1 MTGTLAADVAHEQR
15 VSPGL
20 LASLGLL
27 GTIGP
32 FATDV
37 YLSTFPTMAGD
48 LHTSAAGVQ
57 LTLTAF
63 LAGAGSGQI
72 FFGPISDRFGRRRP
86 LIVGAAVCVVASL
99 VAALAPNIG
108 ILIAARLVQGLSGSA
123 GMVISRA
130 VIADLARGRAA
141 ARALS
146 LMMMVGGLAPVVA
159 PIAGSLLAK
168 PLGWRGLLLLVFA
181 ITVLMLLTAL
191 FVVPESHP
199 AQHRAQARA
208 ARAAAGGGFLSR
220 RFIANTLTFAFGF
233 SAMMSYISASPFLY
247 QVVMGRSAVQYG
259 LLFGL
264 NALALAAMGFL
275 SGRLVRRVA
284 PSRLLHIGVGILSA
298 AALAFALLVVTGAP
312 SGWLALPVFA
322 VVACLGLVFGNATAL
337 ALAAVPHAA
346 GRGSAVLGALQF
358 GLGAVVS
365 PLVGL
370 GGGHTAAPLAA
381 VLGTA
386 AALALLAHVCAPRH
400 RATRSSVPA

>member
-1 MTGTLAADVAHEQR
+1 
-15 VSPGL
+15 
-20 LASLGLL
+20 
-27 GTIGP
+27 
-32 FATDV
+32 
-37 YLSTFPTMAGD
+37 
-48 LHTSAAGVQ
+48 
-57 LTLTAF
+57 
-63 LAGAGSGQI
+63 
-72 FFGPISDRFGRRRP
+72 
-86 LIVGAAVCVVASL
+86 
-99 VAALAPNIG
+99 
-108 ILIAARLVQGLSGSA
+108 
-123 GMVISRA
+123 
-130 VIADLARGRAA
+130 
-141 ARALS
+141 
-146 LMMMVGGLAPVVA
+146 
-159 PIAGSLLAK
+159 
-168 PLGWRGLLLLVFA
+168 
-181 ITVLMLLTAL
+181 
-191 FVVPESHP
+191 
-199 AQHRAQARA
+199 
-208 ARAAAGGGFLSR
+208 
-220 RFIANTLTFAFGF
+220 
-233 SAMMSYISASPFLY
+233 
-247 QVVMGRSAVQYG
+247 MGRSAVQYG